1 MGTVPINFEFDKS
14 NYKSSDTAIIDFL
27 GKPSENLTLLIIS
40 PAGNIKEQEIP
51 IKLRADGRS
60 TFELELSGYESGI
73 YTAVVKKS
81 GVETTETFSVG
92 LQIGSGNIEANI
104 TKTEYQQGE
113 SILILGN
120 TNPNSLMTITLV
132 DPSGKQIKS
141 LEIPSDSVGTFT
153 EDRLKVPEDGITG
166 KWEVKIVS
174 GTNSENMEFNV
185 YSTENEGITVDI
197 PQEVKAEELL
207 QIKIITTF
215 KTSIIVEITN
225 DSGESVE
232 KISCNTTKEFMCEVL
247 WTVPKSTLPGTYTAT
262 IDDAKNSRQVTFNVI
277 PN

>member
-1 MGTVPINFEFDKS
+1 
-14 NYKSSDTAIIDFL
+14 
-27 GKPSENLTLLIIS
+27 
-40 PAGNIKEQEIP
+40 
-51 IKLRADGRS
+51 
-60 TFELELSGYESGI
+60 
-73 YTAVVKKS
+73 
-81 GVETTETFSVG
+81 
-92 LQIGSGNIEANI
+92 
-104 TKTEYQQGE
+104 
-113 SILILGN
+113 
-120 TNPNSLMTITLV
+120 MTITLV
-132 DPSGKQIKS
+132 DPSGKKIKS

-153 EDRLKVPEDGITG
+153 EDRLKIPVDGITG
-166 KWEVKIVS
+166 KWEIKIVS

-185 YSTENEGITVDI
+185 YSTENEGITVNI
-197 PQEVKAEELL
+197 PKEIKAEELL

-215 KTSIIVEITN
+215 KTSIIVEITD

>member
-1 MGTVPINFEFDKS
+1 
-14 NYKSSDTAIIDFL
+14 
-27 GKPSENLTLLIIS
+27 
-40 PAGNIKEQEIP
+40 
-51 IKLRADGRS
+51 
-60 TFELELSGYESGI
+60 
-73 YTAVVKKS
+73 
-81 GVETTETFSVG
+81 
-92 LQIGSGNIEANI
+92 
-104 TKTEYQQGE
+104 
-113 SILILGN
+113 
-120 TNPNSLMTITLV
+120 MTITLV
-132 DPSGKQIKS
+132 DPSGKKIKS

-185 YSTENEGITVDI
+185 YSTENEGITVNI

-232 KISCNTTKEFMCEVL
+232 KISCNTTKEFLCEIF
-247 WTVPKSTLPGTYTAT
+247 WTVPKYTLPGTYTAT
-262 IDDAKNSRQVTFNVI
+262 IDDAKHSRQVTFDVI